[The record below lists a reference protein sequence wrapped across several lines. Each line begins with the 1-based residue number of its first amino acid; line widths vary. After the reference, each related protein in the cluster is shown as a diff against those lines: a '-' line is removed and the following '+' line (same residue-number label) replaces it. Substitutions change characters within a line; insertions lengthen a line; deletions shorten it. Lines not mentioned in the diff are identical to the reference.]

1 VVPGVGGKRV
11 EDKGGPPSVGSR
23 RLSDIVCQH
32 DCVRSEV
39 LYTLSVCRCP
49 SFPIHGSGPP
59 QLSSKKLP
67 LFFLPLTIVLE
78 VFSPSSFSLLYLTLR
93 LSLHA
98 RVVSL
103 SSPT

>member
-1 VVPGVGGKRV
+1 MVPGVGGKRV